1 MYQNHIVFVPSK
13 LLFAIYSS
21 TYFFQKKYYN
31 PRINVYNTI
40 FSMNNIVDIYFEGKR
55 QPLVADV
62 VN

>member
-1 MYQNHIVFVPSK
+1 MSRGVQGGCLKKMMYIQVHI
-13 LLFAIYSS
+13 
-21 TYFFQKKYYN
+21 FQKKQYN